1 MIQADKGLT
10 ARLPLDPHKRRG
22 QLQPIRC
29 TQGVPLEGVRGI
41 VPDGLTGEDLRP
53 GSGEARKQSP
63 CVLFIP
69 RLEEAFPP
77 QACEG
82 RPAFHD
88 AALPDNHQ
96 CILRQ
101 HLTEP

>member
-41 VPDGLTGEDLRP
+41 IPDGLTGEDLRP
-53 GSGEARKQSP
+53 
-63 CVLFIP
+63 
-69 RLEEAFPP
+69 
-77 QACEG
+77 
-82 RPAFHD
+82 H
-88 AALPDNHQ
+88 
-96 CILRQ
+96 LRQ
-101 HLTEP
+101 DKLYIKEKEGILHEVKISPAAYRRDVPCSCP